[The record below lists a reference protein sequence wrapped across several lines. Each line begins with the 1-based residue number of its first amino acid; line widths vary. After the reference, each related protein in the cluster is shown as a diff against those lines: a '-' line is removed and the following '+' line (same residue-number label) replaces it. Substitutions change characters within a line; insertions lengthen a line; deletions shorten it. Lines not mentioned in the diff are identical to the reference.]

1 MEQVID
7 QALEIWVLDHAM
19 VSQMKLYFTIN
30 GDVPL
35 TEGKGHPVFFEVPV
49 RGKRVCVLHPEHLT
63 RVATLCYENGVQMI
77 QILL

>member
-1 MEQVID
+1 MDTFQD
-7 QALEIWVLDHAM
+7 QAISGWILDHAAAA
-19 VSQMKLYFTIN
+19 QQKLYFTIN

-35 TEGKGHPVFFEVPV
+35 TNGDGQPVLYEIPL

-63 RVATLCYENGVQMI
+63 HVARICHASGIQMI